1 MDWLRVFRRRIPFI
15 PQMEAVE
22 CGSASLTMV
31 LSYYGLHAPLAEV
44 RQACGVGRDGSNAAA
59 ILKAAQDYG
68 LEAEAFKADVHELYE
83 LLLPAI
89 LHWEFRHFLVLE
101 RINKRCAVLVDPAQ
115 GRITVSI
122 ETLRKAY
129 TGVALAFR
137 PEDHFVKRA
146 RKRPSLHRYTDL
158 IKQHLPSLVQ
168 LFMASIF
175 LQIVGIVM
183 PMSQKILVDRVIVPK
198 QEAWLW
204 GLAVALIMAF
214 LIQSA
219 LSYLRSW
226 VIQTLQV
233 AMDIK
238 LVGGYMNHML
248 KLPLSFFLQ
257 RRSGDLIQRMDS
269 NAVIQSPFSER
280 TVSAVL
286 DVFLLTGYAALMIA
300 FNSRLAFLV
309 MGLGS
314 LRLLFQIAVQRVNQ
328 MIMSAELAAAG
339 GASAVLFESLSSLE
353 TIKAAGAEGA
363 FVRRWADRQIARVN
377 SGLRREYLNL
387 NLGTLMGLA
396 NSLGTTAVFLFAG
409 KEVLDQQMTIGTFS
423 AFLSLQGLFLAP
435 LGSLLAAYE
444 QIQYMGSHLAR
455 LDDVMETQAEP
466 KGTKDPKNLKGI
478 ITLEQVSFSYTS
490 TNQAAVEDISLE
502 IKAGEKIALI
512 GPTGAGKSTLARL
525 LLGMHIPTRG
535 VISFDGVDLR
545 EFNLSKLRNR
555 MGVVLQETF
564 LLNDTVQ
571 ANLCLNDPDIPLKQM
586 KEATRIAC
594 IDEVIE
600 ALPKGYDS
608 VIGENGRTLS
618 GGQRQRLSL
627 ARALAHN
634 PSILLLDEATS
645 SLDLETEAK
654 VHKNLSSYGCTR
666 ILIAHRLATVLDA
679 DRIIVMDQGRIV
691 QMGTYEALR
700 NSQGLFR
707 TMADSAEA
715 THA

>member
-1 MDWLRVFRRRIPFI
+1 MDWQRNFRRRVPFI

-31 LSYYGLHAPLAEV
+31 LSYYGHHAPLAEV
-44 RQACGVGRDGSNAAA
+44 RQACGVGRDGSNVTT
-59 ILKAAQDYG
+59 ILKAARDYG
-68 LEAEAFKADVHELYE
+68 LDAEAFKADVHELYE
-83 LLLPAI
+83 LPLPAI

-101 RINKRCAVLVDPAQ
+101 RINKRRAVLVDPAQ

-122 ETLRKAY
+122 ETLRKGY
-129 TGVALAFR
+129 TGVALAFE
-137 PEDHFVKRA
+137 PEDHFAKRT
-146 RKRPSLHRYTDL
+146 RKRPSLRRYTDL
-158 IKQHLPSLVQ
+158 IKEHLPSLVQ

-204 GLAVALIMAF
+204 GLALALIMAF
-214 LIQSA
+214 LIESA

-233 AMDIK
+233 AMDFK

-269 NAVIQSPFSER
+269 NAVIQNMFSER
-280 TVSAVL
+280 TVSAIL
-286 DVFLLTGYAALMIA
+286 DIFLLTGYAALMIA

-314 LRLLFQIAVQRVNQ
+314 LRLLSQIAVQRVNQ

-387 NLGTLMGLA
+387 NLGTLMGLS

-409 KEVLDQQMTIGTFS
+409 KEVLDQRMTIGTFS
-423 AFLSLQGLFLAP
+423 AFLSLHGLFLAP
-435 LGSLLAAYE
+435 LGSLLAAFG
-444 QIQYMGSHLAR
+444 QIQFMGSHLAR

-466 KGTKDPKNLKGI
+466 TGTKDPQNLRGI
-478 ITLEQVSFSYTS
+478 IALDHVSFSYTS
-490 TNQAAVEDISLE
+490 NNQAAVEDISLE
-502 IKAGEKIALI
+502 IRAGEKIALV

-535 VISFDGVDLR
+535 LISFDGVDLR

-555 MGVVLQETF
+555 MGVVLQDTF

-571 ANLCLNDPDIPLKQM
+571 ANLCLNGPDISLRQM

-594 IDEVIE
+594 IDDVIE

-654 VHKNLSSYGCTR
+654 VHKNLSTYGCTR
-666 ILIAHRLATVLDA
+666 IIIAHRLATVLDA

-691 QMGTYEALR
+691 QMGTYDELST
-700 NSQGLFR
+700 SQGLFR
-707 TMADSAEA
+707 TMVDSAEA